1 MEDEIIVEGTEEE
14 LPIEV
19 EVEPD
24 ATSDRPAF
32 DEEAI
37 RKQEEEDAQDIEK
50 FPRPIKKR
58 FETLTY
64 HVRERERQLEEEKR
78 NGQALFEY
86 ANGAKS
92 VIEQLSR
99 EKEELQKSL
108 QREALAAREAQI
120 QAVQRDFASARE
132 TADVEK
138 EVEANR
144 KLVEFTQ
151 QRAQIA
157 QFQPQAAFQPP
168 PPPQRQQ
175 AEAQLPPETIDWLQN
190 NQWFLEDRKMQRRAV
205 AISQDLIEDGVAE
218 GTKTYYDRIN
228 AEMRKTFPERF
239 EASAMTDNAKPQ
251 STARQVSRPPVATAP
266 RTSSATNGT
275 RKIVLNASEAAIAKK
290 LGVPLEDYAKFAKRG

>member
-1 MEDEIIVEGTEEE
+1 MEDEVIVEGVEQE

-19 EVEPD
+19 EVEPEVV
-24 ATSDRPAF
+24 SDRPAF

-37 RKQEEEDAQDIEK
+37 RKQEEEDAQDIDK
-50 FPRPIKKR
+50 FPRSIKKR

-64 HVRERERQLEEEKR
+64 HVRERERQIEEEKR
-78 NGQALFEY
+78 NSQALFDY
-86 ANGAKS
+86 ANGAKN

-120 QAVQRDFASARE
+120 NAVQRDFAAARE
-132 TADVEK
+132 SADIDK
-138 EVEANR
+138 EAEANR

-175 AEAQLPPETIDWLQN
+175 AESQLPPETVDWLQN

-205 AISQDLIEDGVAE
+205 AISQDLIEEGVAE

-239 EASAMTDNAKPQ
+239 ETSAMNDIAKPQ
-251 STARQVSRPPVATAP
+251 SPARQVSRPPVATAP
-266 RTSSATNGT
+266 RTSSASNGT
-275 RKIVLNASEAAIAKK
+275 RKVVLTASEAAAAKRI
-290 LGVPLEDYAKFAKRG
+290 GVPLEEYAKFVKRG